1 MRKLLISGIASGPG
15 GVGELMTQIES
26 IANPNIWDIKYPKQ
40 FKGRNNIFIKIVN
53 EIFIKKIFSISKTNI
68 KSYDEIVIISF
79 AHLNIKLLNKIKLLA
94 KKVVIYHI
102 DNSFFCVKAY
112 NHLPGNNKPCLKCLD
127 SLNFS
132 SEYSC
137 TPRPFNFSK
146 KQPVSKINI
155 IKLMPKVT
163 FLALSEGH
171 KKLIRKFYGN
181 SSDVKVLSHFTK
193 ELDDLK
199 ITQKNS
205 DKYDLVFHGTD
216 MEEKGSHYILKLF
229 SELSEYKCL
238 VPFKLKSHPEN
249 INAKDMTWHSG
260 LGDAVSKA
268 RVVFCPSLW
277 TATPETSI
285 LKSLINPG
293 LVAAFDFENSFSHE
307 LPDNTII
314 KLTGNII
321 SDAEIIRNILS
332 STTEQEIRIKE
343 SKSFVKEHLGKA
355 KLNLISYFE

>member
-1 MRKLLISGIASGPG
+1 LRKLLISGIAPGPG
-15 GVGELMTQIES
+15 GVGEFMTQIEAV
-26 IANPNIWDIKYPKQ
+26 ANPNIWDIKYPKQ
-40 FKGRNNIFIKIVN
+40 FKGRNNIFIKIIN
-53 EIFIKKIFSISKTNI
+53 EIFIKFFFSISKTNI
-68 KSYDEIVIISF
+68 KLYDEIVIISF
-79 AHLNIKLLNKIKLLA
+79 AHLNIRLLNKIKLLA
-94 KKVVIYHI
+94 KKVVVYHI

-146 KQPVSKINI
+146 NQPVSKINI

-163 FLALSEGH
+163 FLALSQGH
-171 KKLIRKFYGN
+171 KKLIKKFYGN
-181 SSDVKVLSHFTK
+181 YSDVTVLSHYTK

-205 DKYDLVFHGTD
+205 DKYDLVYHGSD
-216 MEEKGSHYILKLF
+216 MEEKGSHYIIKLF

-249 INAKDMTWHSG
+249 INAKDMTWNSG